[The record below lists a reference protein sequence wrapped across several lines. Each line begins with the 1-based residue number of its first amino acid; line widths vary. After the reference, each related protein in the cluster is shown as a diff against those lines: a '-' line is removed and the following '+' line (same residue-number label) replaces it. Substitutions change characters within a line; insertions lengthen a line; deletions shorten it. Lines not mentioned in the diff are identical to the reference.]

1 MAAATE
7 HKAQY
12 EAIDASWQPD
22 SKAHFSLLLHDEGFS
37 EVVFDARKH
46 KFVAVRYWQ
55 MEFPLRS
62 LALQKDDLLLFPEN
76 TYQLFSSAPR
86 VTLVPSAL
94 YKAEDAKVLFEVNH
108 NLQEDDTILSSP
120 VKSLG
125 AQLLFAI
132 DKEELELSSSISTEP
147 LVHSAA
153 CWLEM
158 LCQQHKNN
166 NRTILH
172 ADVDREHIHIAVFIE
187 GTLQFYNCF
196 PASTVE
202 DKLYFLMFVS
212 EQLRINPHRD
222 SYCMSGHIFKHDE
235 LYSLL
240 IKYIKELHFE
250 ARPKQYHYALPLHNI
265 PEHFYFKAYSTPLCE
280 L

>member
-1 MAAATE
+1 MAATTE

-22 SKAHFSLLLHDEGFS
+22 SKAQFSLLLHDAGFS

-46 KFVAVRYWQ
+46 KFVAVRTWQ
-55 MEFPLRS
+55 EEFPLRS
-62 LALQKDDLLLFPEN
+62 LASHKEEYLLFPEN
-76 TYQLFSSAPR
+76 TYRLFLSSPQ
-86 VTLVPSAL
+86 VTLIPSAL

-108 NLQEDDTILSSP
+108 KLQEGNTILSSV

-125 AQLLFAI
+125 AQLLFAVS
-132 DKEELELSSSISTEP
+132 KEEQELSSNISNEA
-147 LVHSAA
+147 LAHSAA

-172 ADVDREHIHIAVFIE
+172 ADVDKEHIGIAVFIE

-196 PASTVE
+196 PAATEE

-222 SYCMSGHIFKHDE
+222 TYCMSGHIFKHDE

-250 ARPKQYHYALPLHNI
+250 SRPKQYHYALPLHNI